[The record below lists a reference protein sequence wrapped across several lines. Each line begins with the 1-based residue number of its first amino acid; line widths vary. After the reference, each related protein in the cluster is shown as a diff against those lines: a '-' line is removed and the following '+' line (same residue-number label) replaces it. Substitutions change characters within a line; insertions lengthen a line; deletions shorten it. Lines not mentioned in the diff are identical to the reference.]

1 MTTEKHAMGSLI
13 LLSRLYPIGVIKTFR
28 DRVSLFKRAMSFPG
42 RMNIIVVS
50 LNK

>member
-28 DRVSLFKRAMSFPG
+28 DRVSLFKRAMRFLG
-42 RMNIIVVS
+42 KTDTRIV
-50 LNK
+50 L